1 MLRSTGFLWP
11 ISFEWWKKATLLKIL
26 AAVSSIIVLW
36 GMAGFFMD
44 GEDEAT
50 QTADLIVVLGG
61 GLAGERLQLACK
73 LFAQGH
79 GRKGVVLTGRNV
91 ETLVV
96 DRARFIEGCGVPKG
110 VLRHWSEVANSYQ
123 EMVAVKG
130 ALKQDGLKITIS
142 GHAQSNARIS
152 ALMRNL
158 EASPWLEQPQ
168 LIESKAV
175 VQNGRRINE
184 FGMNFVL
191 TRIKPE
197 DGKEKK

>member
-1 MLRSTGFLWP
+1 
-11 ISFEWWKKATLLKIL
+11 
-26 AAVSSIIVLW
+26 
-36 GMAGFFMD
+36 MD

-123 EMVAVKG
+123 EMVAVKA
-130 ALKQDGLKITIS
+130 ALKQDGL
-142 GHAQSNARIS
+142 NS
-152 ALMRNL
+152 AIIVSDALHMPRL
-158 EASPWLEQPQ
+158 RYLRDR
-168 LIESKAV
+168 LLLGGGV
-175 VQNGRRINE
+175 VFRHSRLGERVDVIYFYHVMKFWFRE
-184 FGMNFVL
+184 PL
-191 TRIKPE
+191 AYAYYRLRY
-197 DGKEKK
+197 